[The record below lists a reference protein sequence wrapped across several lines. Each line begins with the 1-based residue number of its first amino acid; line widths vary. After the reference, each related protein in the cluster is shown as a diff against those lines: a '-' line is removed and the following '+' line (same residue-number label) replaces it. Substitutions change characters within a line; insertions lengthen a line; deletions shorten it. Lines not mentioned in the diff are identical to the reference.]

1 MNKDANILDKKL
13 QMYIGS
19 VAVRH
24 MPFGGDK
31 WDSSAKKLQEE
42 LQMRGIKLPQKLFYE
57 YKMPGGGTQGSFM
70 NKFIMERFIANFF
83 RTGGH
88 AGEILKDK
96 KLTMRDK
103 AKIFKYV
110 WQNRSKYKDILKQYE
125 TEIRRLNPE
134 LTNVRV
140 NDSRSLVYGA
150 MFGFAPAEIAYFA
163 DTGHRDYAK
172 ENTVSDTLKKYGIN
186 LTYVLAPK
194 TAEMIINALNQNIQ
208 NNSKER

>member
-1 MNKDANILDKKL
+1 MNKGDSVLDKKL
-13 QMYIGS
+13 QMYIAS

-31 WDSSAKKLQEE
+31 WDSSAKNLEEE
-42 LQMRGIKLPQKLFYE
+42 LHKRGIDLHLFYE
-57 YKMPGGGTQGSFM
+57 YKVPGGGTQSNFM
-70 NKFIMERFIANFF
+70 DKFVMERFIANFF
-83 RTGGH
+83 KTGGH

-96 KLTMRDK
+96 KLTMLDK

-110 WQNRSKYKDILKQYE
+110 WQNRGKYKDILKRYE
-125 TEIRRLNPE
+125 TEIRKLNPE
-134 LTNVRV
+134 LANVRV

-163 DTGHRDYAK
+163 DTGRRDYAK
-172 ENTVSDTLKKYGIN
+172 EKAVSDTLKKYGIN

-194 TAEMIINALNQNIQ
+194 TAEMVINALNQNIQ